1 MTAPT
6 PAADALQT
14 LVTAT
19 VAEMIPSDAVAPT
32 VQVDRSRAGFS
43 SDFQT
48 PAAMSLAKL
57 LRRSP
62 RDIAADLVE
71 RLVPRLGG
79 LTEAPDV
86 SGPGFIGFRLTAD
99 ALQGYLEALSASDT
113 LGLAQAGGEHVVI
126 DYSSP
131 NVAKRMHVGHIR
143 STIIGDALARMG
155 RALGYRVIADNHIG
169 DWGTQFGQI
178 IYAWD
183 HWLDPEAYA
192 ADAVGELQR
201 IYIKFQAAAKDD
213 PTLMDAARAELA
225 KLQAGDE
232 RNRALWKQFIDASR
246 HVFDAVYDRLGV
258 VFDVTYGESHYNDQL
273 IPLVDRMNGEGRL
286 IEIEGGALAVPFG
299 DQDAERPKR
308 MVVRKS
314 DGAATYATTD
324 LATVFFREQTWA
336 PARVIYVTDSR
347 QKEHFEQVFETVR
360 AMGVTTPLD
369 HVMFGIMSSP
379 EGSLSTR
386 AGNAIPLDQL
396 LDEARRRA
404 RVLLD
409 ERLDP
414 VEFPD
419 AAKDELSELLG
430 LGAIKYSDLSNNPA
444 SNIVFSW
451 DKMLSF
457 EGNTAPYLQY
467 TSARTHSLLARAAAA
482 GLEPDGTTLSLQ
494 DPAERDLLLH
504 LIDFGRSVRAAFDQG
519 KPNTLALWL
528 YELASKYHSWYAAC
542 PVLKASDR
550 DLQISRLNLTKLT
563 QRMLVR
569 GLDLLGIGAPERM

>member
-1 MTAPT
+1 MTSPQ
-6 PAADALQT
+6 PATAALQA
-14 LVTAT
+14 LVLAT
-19 VAEMIPSDAVAPT
+19 IEEMIPSDATAPN
-32 VQVDRSRAGFS
+32 VQVDRSKAGFS

-48 PAAMSLAKL
+48 PAALQLAKV

-62 RDIAADLVE
+62 RDIAADLAAK
-71 RLVPRLGG
+71 LTPRLGA
-79 LTEAPDV
+79 LAEAPDV
-86 SGPGFIGFRLTAD
+86 SGPGFIGFRLSDD
-99 ALQGYLEALSASDT
+99 ALQGYLEALSAAEH
-113 LGLAQAGGEHVVI
+113 LGLEQAGGEHIVI

-183 HWLDPEAYA
+183 HWLDPAAY
-192 ADAVGELQR
+192 DSDPVGELQR
-201 IYIKFQAAAKDD
+201 IYIKFQTEAKEDAS
-213 PTLMDAARAELA
+213 LMDAARAELA

-232 RNRALWKQFIDASR
+232 RNLALWKQFIAASR

-258 VFDVTYGESHYNDQL
+258 VFDVTNGESHYNDML
-273 IPLVDRMNGEGRL
+273 IPLVDKMHDEGRL
-286 IEIEGGALAVPFG
+286 IAIDGGALAVAFG
-299 DQDAERPKR
+299 DQDIERPKR

-324 LATVFFREQTWA
+324 LATVFYREQTWA
-336 PARVIYVTDSR
+336 PMRCIYVTDSR
-347 QKEHFEQVFETVR
+347 QKEHFQHVFSVVR
-360 AMGVTTPLD
+360 DMDVTTDLQ

-386 AGNAIPLDQL
+386 AGNAIPLDEL
-396 LDEARRRA
+396 LDEATRRA
-404 RVLLD
+404 RASLE
-409 ERLDP
+409 ERLPAD
-414 VEFPD
+414 FDGDKD
-419 AAKDELSELLG
+419 ALAEMIG
-430 LGAIKYSDLSNNPA
+430 LGAVKYSDLSNNPA

-467 TSARTHSLLARAAAA
+467 TSARTHSLLAKAAAA
-482 GLEPDGTTLSLQ
+482 GLEPDGTTLKLA
-494 DPAERDLLLH
+494 DPLERDLLLH
-504 LIDFGRSVRAAFDQG
+504 LMDFGPTVRAAFDQG
-519 KPNTLALWL
+519 KPNTLASWL
-528 YELASKYHSWYAAC
+528 YDVASKYHSWYAAC
-542 PVLKASDR
+542 PVLRSEDR
-550 DLQISRLNLTKLT
+550 ELQISRLNLTRLA

-569 GLDLLGIGAPERM
+569 GLDLLGIGAPQRM

>member
-1 MTAPT
+1 MTSPQ
-6 PAADALQT
+6 PASAALAAVVLAT
-14 LVTAT
+14 IEEMLPSDT
-19 VAEMIPSDAVAPT
+19 VAPN
-32 VQVDRSRAGFS
+32 VQVDRSKAGFS

-48 PAAMSLAKL
+48 PAALQLAKL

-62 RDIAADLVE
+62 RDIAADLAAQ
-71 RLVPRLGG
+71 LTPRLGG

-86 SGPGFIGFRLTAD
+86 SGPGFIGFRLSEA
-99 ALQGYLEALSASDT
+99 ALQGYLESLLASET
-113 LGLAQAGGEHVVI
+113 LGLEQAAGEHIVI

-183 HWLDPEAYA
+183 HWLDEAAYA
-192 ADAVGELQR
+192 ADPVGELQR
-201 IYIKFQAAAKDD
+201 IYIKFQGEAKDD
-213 PTLMDAARAELA
+213 PALMDAARAELA

-232 RNRALWKQFIDASR
+232 RNLALWKQFIAASR
-246 HVFDAVYDRLGV
+246 HVFDSVYDRLGV
-258 VFDVTYGESHYNDQL
+258 VFDVTHGESHYNDML
-273 IPLVDRMNGEGRL
+273 IPLVDRMNDEGRL
-286 IEIEGGALAVPFG
+286 MAIDGGALAIPFG
-299 DQDAERPKR
+299 DQDIERPQR

-324 LATVFFREQTWA
+324 LATVFFRERTWA
-336 PARVIYVTDSR
+336 PLRCIYVTDSR
-347 QKEHFEQVFETVR
+347 QREHFEQVFEVVR
-360 AMGVTTPLD
+360 GMGVDTELQ

-386 AGNAIPLDQL
+386 AGNAIPLDEL
-396 LDEARRRA
+396 LDEAQRRA
-404 RVLLD
+404 RELL
-409 ERLDP
+409 EARLPAD
-414 VEFPD
+414 FDGDKD
-419 AAKDELSELLG
+419 ALAEVLG
-430 LGAIKYSDLSNNPA
+430 LGAVKYSDLSNNPA

-467 TSARTHSLLARAAAA
+467 TSARTHSLLTRSEEA
-482 GLEPDGTTLSLQ
+482 GLVPDGTTLKLA
-494 DPAERDLLLH
+494 DPLERDLLVH
-504 LIDFGRSVRAAFDQG
+504 LLEFGATVRAAFDQG
-519 KPNTLALWL
+519 KPNTLASYL
-528 YELASKYHSWYAAC
+528 YDLASKYHSWYAAC
-542 PVLKASDR
+542 SVLKADDR
-550 DLQISRLNLTKLT
+550 ELQISRLNLTKLA
-563 QRMLVR
+563 QRILVR